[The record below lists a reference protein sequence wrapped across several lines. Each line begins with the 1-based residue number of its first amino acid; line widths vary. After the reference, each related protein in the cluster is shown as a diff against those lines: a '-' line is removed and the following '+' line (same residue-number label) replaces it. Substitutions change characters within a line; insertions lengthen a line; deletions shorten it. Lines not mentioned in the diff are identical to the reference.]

1 MTQESHGFSIGIE
14 RINSDVFLSL
24 KAKGTLTHQNY
35 LTITPIIDS
44 ALAEVDHPKVKVFID
59 GTELDGWEMRAAWD
73 DLKLGLKHGNEF
85 EKIAIYGN
93 KGWQEVAG
101 KIAKW
106 FIQGDSQ
113 FFEDKDKALK
123 WLLN

>member
-24 KAKGTLTHQNY
+24 KAKGTLTHQDY
-35 LTITPIIDS
+35 LTITPIIES
-44 ALAEVDHPKVKVFID
+44 ALAEVNNPKVKVFID

-106 FIQGDSQ
+106 FIHGESQ
-113 FFEDKDKALK
+113 FFEDKDKALQ